1 MSAHTYF
8 LRTLPRLD
16 VSVVENRLARELLT
30 NHPPDNLF
38 VRQLSRPRTPLFN
51 NIYLGLV
58 RCSQEIGTRSIG
70 KLIIDNS
77 LKIACPALKPERN
90 SLQSDYGASSLS
102 VGENC
107 KLKIASKGAFDA

>member
-16 VSVVENRLARELLT
+16 VSVVENRLARALLT

-58 RCSQEIGTRSIG
+58 RCSQ
-70 KLIIDNS
+70 
-77 LKIACPALKPERN
+77 KIACPALKPERN